1 MKAQPKALLSNPQVL
16 QENLMR
22 VWKRRSA
29 EEGLNQKEAADLL
42 GWTRGAFCQYLNG
55 HTKLNP
61 EALIKLANF
70 FSVDPRELDPAID
83 QFLPD
88 LRSWPLLYKIS
99 NPGQKIRNTELKL
112 PYTKKK
118 HKLLIMEI
126 DKPISWTYN
135 GKKNTVSS
143 GYLTC
148 IEKPDPQTVK
158 ENSLWIVQLNND
170 PTFQILE
177 DKVLPLKN
185 KISKKYL
192 FWSIN
197 PSGVWTQ

>member
-99 NPGQKIRNTELKL
+99 NPTQKIRNTELKL
-112 PYTKKK
+112 PYTKRK
-118 HKLLIMEI
+118 HKLLIIEI
-126 DKPISWTYN
+126 DEPISWKCD
-135 GKKNTVSS
+135 GKKNTISS
-143 GYLTC
+143 GYITC
-148 IEKPDPQTVK
+148 IEKPDPLTVK
-158 ENSLWIVQLNND
+158 DNSLWIVQLNND

-185 KISKKYL
+185 EISKKYL
-192 FWSIN
+192 LWSIN
-197 PSGVWTQ
+197 PSGIWTR